1 MLKNEQIE
9 FSMTEHEPL
18 FTVEDSKLLRG
29 KIEGGHSKNLF
40 LKDQKDNFFLVTFL
54 EDIIAD
60 LKKLP
65 EALHSKRLSFAKP
78 EYLKNLMGIEPGS
91 VSPFALVNDIQKE
104 INFYFDEAFLKF
116 EIANF
121 HPLVNTATVSIS
133 PNKLISF
140 IEKYHKAVNMINM
153 SEFQK

>member
-18 FTVEDSKLLRG
+18 FTVQDSKLLRG
-29 KIEGGHSKNLF
+29 RIEGGHSKNLF
-40 LKDQKDNFFLVTFL
+40 LKDQKDNFFLVTFI
-54 EDIIAD
+54 EDITAD

-65 EALHSKRLSFAKP
+65 EALNSKRLSFAKT
-78 EYLKNLMGIEPGS
+78 EYLKSLMGIEPGS
-91 VSPFALVNDIQKE
+91 VSPFGLINDTQKE
-104 INFYFDEAFLKF
+104 INFYFDEDFLKF

-133 PNKLISF
+133 PKKLISF
-140 IEKYHKAVNMINM
+140 IEKYHKTVNMIDM